1 MKKQL
6 IFNCS
11 MPRAGSTLLQNIL
24 AQNPDM
30 HATPTSGLVHLV
42 HTAKKGYTENVEF
55 KGSDQYDWKK
65 HFFKFVKG
73 GMESLAS
80 SVDDKKYFIDKSR
93 GWLNHMDI
101 LSEIYKKPKAICMVR
116 DMKGIMCSLE
126 KRYRAHPEVLHNFD
140 VKGAG
145 LCTFDRVQAYSQTLP
160 LDQAWKGL
168 KDCFDRDF
176 AKYIIFIRFEDLCE
190 APENIL
196 KDMYHHLD
204 IPYFDHTFDNIEQV
218 THEND
223 TLTLPFGDH
232 KIRNN
237 LKLPNDDTYDILGPE
252 ICKEIDKEFEWYQSF
267 FKYI

>member
-80 SVDDKKYFIDKSR
+80 SVDDKKYFI
-93 GWLNHMDI
+93 L
-101 LSEIYKKPKAICMVR
+101 
-116 DMKGIMCSLE
+116 
-126 KRYRAHPEVLHNFD
+126 
-140 VKGAG
+140 
-145 LCTFDRVQAYSQTLP
+145 
-160 LDQAWKGL
+160 
-168 KDCFDRDF
+168 
-176 AKYIIFIRFEDLCE
+176 
-190 APENIL
+190 
-196 KDMYHHLD
+196 
-204 IPYFDHTFDNIEQV
+204 
-218 THEND
+218 
-223 TLTLPFGDH
+223 
-232 KIRNN
+232 
-237 LKLPNDDTYDILGPE
+237 
-252 ICKEIDKEFEWYQSF
+252 
-267 FKYI
+267 

>member
-1 MKKQL
+1 
-6 IFNCS
+6 

-101 LSEIYKKPKAICMVR
+101 LSEIYKKHQKYFQKLDSLGYLSSGYTTFFSAVALKIYVELCNSRKAYKHQM
-116 DMKGIMCSLE
+116 S
-126 KRYRAHPEVLHNFD
+126 P
-140 VKGAG
+140 
-145 LCTFDRVQAYSQTLP
+145 FDRSVFWLDLCRNGYSQRFQTNNSTDLAP
-160 LDQAWKGL
+160 LVLRKVIL
-168 KDCFDRDF
+168 
-176 AKYIIFIRFEDLCE
+176 
-190 APENIL
+190 EN
-196 KDMYHHLD
+196 Y
-204 IPYFDHTFDNIEQV
+204 
-218 THEND
+218 
-223 TLTLPFGDH
+223 LTQ
-232 KIRNN
+232 R
-237 LKLPNDDTYDILGPE
+237 
-252 ICKEIDKEFEWYQSF
+252 
-267 FKYI
+267 